1 MPQQWTTYF
10 RDQLDSILA
19 ELQTYVEME
28 TPTHNKTAVDTLGHF
43 ISERFTALGCKVERH
58 PQTNTG
64 DQLRI
69 EYGTGDEQIMVLA
82 HFDTVKEIGTLE
94 QEPWRIED
102 GKAYGPGTY
111 DMKAGIVFAY
121 YALKAISE
129 HNLPLN
135 KKIVFFLNTDEETG
149 SHSSWTLIQEEAKKS
164 ALVLVVEPA
173 YGDGD
178 LKTARKGGGD
188 FKLQVQGRA
197 AHAGNEHHI
206 GVNAIVELAQHAVTI
221 QSWTDYDLG
230 TTLSVGTFH
239 GGSVSNVVP
248 EFAEAVIDVRVSQV
262 SEAERITSLMNELK
276 PIHPDA
282 KLVLTG
288 AVEKYPMERTAE
300 TERLFHHAQEQ
311 ARLEGFEVGEK
322 MVGGTSDGNIAAT
335 VGTPVLDGLG
345 PVGDGAHASHEH
357 IVVDAIPS
365 RVALILRMLTTL

>member
-1 MPQQWTTYF
+1 
-10 RDQLDSILA
+10 LDDVLA
-19 ELQTYVEME
+19 ELQAYVEME
-28 TPTHNKTAVDTLGHF
+28 TPTHNKAAVDKLGAF
-43 ISERFTALGCKVERH
+43 IADRFAALGGKVSKHR
-58 PQTNTG
+58 QTEAG

-69 EYGTGDEQIMVLA
+69 EFGEGEEQIMVLA

-94 QEPWRIED
+94 KEPWRIED

-111 DMKAGIVFAY
+111 DMKAGIVFTYFAM
-121 YALKAISE
+121 KAILE

-135 KKIVFFLNTDEETG
+135 KKVVLFLNTDEETG
-149 SHSSWTLIQEEAKKS
+149 SHSSWTLIQEES
-164 ALVLVVEPA
+164 RRSELVLVVEPA
-173 YGDGD
+173 YGNGD

-188 FKLQVQGRA
+188 FVLQVHGRA

-206 GVNAIVELAQHAVTI
+206 GVNAIVELAQHAVNI

-262 SEAERITSLMNELK
+262 SEAERITRLMNELK
-276 PIHPDA
+276 PIHPEA
-282 KLVLTG
+282 KLVVTG

-311 ARLEGFEVGEK
+311 ARLEGFDIGEK
-322 MVGGTSDGNIAAT
+322 MVGGTSDGNIAST

-357 IVVDAIPS
+357 IVIDAIPS
-365 RVALILRMLTTL
+365 RIALILRMLTTL